1 MKKIRFWSLFIAALL
16 LLPAFVGCGGTG
28 KTETQS
34 PETEEPKPEGIKLR
48 VATANIGDFTGNKTP
63 EVDPM
68 VLKATLDGMNA
79 DLVATQEDL
88 GRIRHTKQ
96 QVKET
101 LYTGFP
107 YSERTG
113 TGDYNYKAYLSKYEL
128 RDTKKVYYE
137 VPEELKKNVT
147 HPWFLYTN
155 INVEGIDVHFI
166 NIHVEWRDNE
176 TRLAQ
181 FYFILDYIEEH
192 NFEYCVV
199 IGDFN
204 PSNYKDGV
212 YLGDDADI
220 YKTDLQAFRDEMFK
234 MANGGEFGEIDTIL
248 DSAGVSVCDNILVSH
263 NINITGVERVAE
275 DWMNDHAFL
284 IADLEIMK

>member
-1 MKKIRFWSLFIAALL
+1 MKKIRFWSLFVATLL
-16 LLPAFVGCGGTG
+16 LLPVFTGCGGAPIE
-28 KTETQS
+28 TES
-34 PETEEPKPEGIKLR
+34 PETEEPKAEGIKLR
-48 VATANIGDFTGNKTP
+48 VATANIGDFTGNKEP
-63 EVDPM
+63 KADPS
-68 VLKATLDGMNA
+68 VVKATLDSMNA

-88 GRIRHTKQ
+88 GRISHTKQ

-128 RDTKKVYYE
+128 RDTVKVYYE
-137 VPEELKKNVT
+137 FPEGFDKKIT

-176 TRLAQ
+176 ARREQL
-181 FYFILDYIEEH
+181 YFILDYIEEH

-204 PSNYKDGV
+204 PSNYKDDV
-212 YLGDDADI
+212 SLGYDSDM
-220 YKTDLQAFRDEMFK
+220 YKKDLQAFKDEKFK
-234 MANGGEFGEIDTIL
+234 MANGGEFGEFDTIL
-248 DSAGVSVCDNILVSH
+248 DSDGVSVCDNILVTP